1 MKVVLV
7 CNSDGAL
14 FVFRGPLIRALVELG
29 HDVVS
34 ICPDG
39 DYTERLR
46 AMGVRTHLVEFARH
60 SISPFQN
67 IGLLYRLWRIIREE
81 APEVVHGFTHKA
93 VVFGAL
99 AARFACVPRIVM
111 TVTGLGTLF
120 IRNDGLTRML
130 RCALVTQ
137 YRVALSS
144 RVKVLFQNPDDMD
157 EFISL
162 NAVRQRQTQLT
173 NGSGI
178 DLTEFELPKTDA
190 VARMRTMLS
199 REIGNDLTDR
209 MIVLFPARGV
219 REKGFLEYYEAAR
232 QVGKA
237 DPGRY
242 CFIHLGL
249 IDRDT
254 SGYFSADDVATFARQ
269 HGVHYLG
276 FKDNIRDY
284 MTASDIIA
292 LPSYREGVP
301 RSLIEGLALG
311 KTLIATDVPGCRE
324 AVIDGKNGFLCEPRS
339 AEDLAKA
346 VMRIDCAMLE
356 RARLRSRRYCEEKFD
371 VALLNALTFS
381 IYGLEVSQ

>member
-14 FVFRGPLIRALVELG
+14 YVFRGPLIRALVEMG

-60 SISPFQN
+60 SVSPFQN
-67 IGLLYRLWRIIREE
+67 IVLLYQIWRIIREE

-93 VVFGAL
+93 VIYGAL
-99 AARFACVPRIVM
+99 AARFARVPRIVM

-130 RCALVTQ
+130 RCALVMQ

-144 RVKVLFQNPDDMD
+144 RVRVLFQNPDDMD

-162 NAVRQRQTQLT
+162 NAVRRQQAQLT

-178 DLTEFELPKTDA
+178 DLTEFELPMADL
-190 VARMRTMLS
+190 VAQMRAMIS

-232 QVGKA
+232 QVSEA
-237 DPGRY
+237 TPGRY

-249 IDRDT
+249 IDSDT
-254 SGYFSADDVATFARQ
+254 SGYFSAGDVATFARK
-269 HGVHYLG
+269 HSVHYLG

-284 MTASDIIA
+284 MIASDIIA

-301 RSLIEGLALG
+301 RSLIEALALG
-311 KTLIATDVPGCRE
+311 KTLVATDVPGCRE
-324 AVIDGKNGFLCEPRS
+324 TVMDGSNGFLCQPRS
-339 AEDLAKA
+339 AEDFANA
-346 VMRIDCAMLE
+346 VMRIDRAMME

-371 VALLNALTFS
+371 VAHLNALTFS
-381 IYGLEVSQ
+381 IYGFEV